1 MPRDPRDDRRAASRY
16 ATKGP
21 PAFLGWYEGDVY
33 RTTAVKLLDV
43 SLLGI
48 KVEAEAFPP
57 KEGTIWLCLAG
68 QRPSQWIEVGVVEC
82 RKERRLISS
91 RRLIRLQFLE
101 SCPYEVFKEAIEGF
115 SHEVRFPATTLPGNG
130 MHERDWC

>member
-21 PAFLGWYEGDVY
+21 PAFLGWYEEDTY

-48 KVEAEAFPP
+48 KVEVEDFPP
-57 KEGTIWLCLAG
+57 KEGMIWLCLVG
-68 QRPSQWIEVGVVEC
+68 QKPSQWIEVGVVELS
-82 RKERRLISS
+82 KERRLLST
-91 RRLIRLQFLE
+91 RRLVRLQFLE

-115 SHEVRFPATTLPGNG
+115 SHEVRYPHTTLAENG
-130 MHERDWC
+130 MNERDWR

>member
-21 PAFLGWYEGDVY
+21 PAFLGWYEGGSY
-33 RTTAVKLLDV
+33 RTCAVKLIDV

-48 KVEAEAFPP
+48 KLEAEVFPP
-57 KEGTIWLCLAG
+57 KEGMVWLCLVG
-68 QRPSQWIEVGVVEC
+68 QKPSQWLEVGVVEMS
-82 RKERRLISS
+82 KEHRLLGVRRLV
-91 RRLIRLQFLE
+91 RLQFLE

-115 SHEVRFPATTLPGNG
+115 SRDIQYPVLPQNG
-130 MHERDWC
+130 LSERDWR